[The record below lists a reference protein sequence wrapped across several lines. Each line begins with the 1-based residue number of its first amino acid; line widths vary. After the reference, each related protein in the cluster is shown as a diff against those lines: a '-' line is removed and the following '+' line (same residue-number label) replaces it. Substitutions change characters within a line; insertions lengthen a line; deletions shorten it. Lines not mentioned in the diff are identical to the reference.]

1 MGLSFCQEGNV
12 FSLDEL
18 VTKLADLYDR
28 KAFAEQLKMILQIIS
43 LLP

>member
-18 VTKLADLYDR
+18 VTKLADLYAKYR
-28 KAFAEQLKMILQIIS
+28 T
-43 LLP
+43 LPF

>member
-18 VTKLADLYDR
+18 VTKLADLYD
-28 KAFAEQLKMILQIIS
+28 KISDTTFLKFNI
-43 LLP
+43 

>member
-28 KAFAEQLKMILQIIS
+28 VTSGKLRTF
-43 LLP
+43 